1 MGKLDLER
9 SNYKYNKVRKSGAY
23 MITCIFYSVFW
34 ITLLIHDSKENNQAA
49 DYFQIDS
56 STGILTVGKRIDL
69 ESPHIS
75 NLGGLLEF
83 QIVAYEVNDENS
95 RTLTQV
101 TVAIV
106 DLNDNIPEFAS
117 ASYDLQISPDSVEGT
132 SLTLMADSIHV
143 FDLDKGI
150 NGSFSLFLVRDYNI
164 SEDFEVIPKVAL
176 NDANLVVKL
185 KRSDKLMAKM
195 GIVEHYQVCF
205 L

>member
-1 MGKLDLER
+1 
-9 SNYKYNKVRKSGAY
+9 
-23 MITCIFYSVFW
+23 
-34 ITLLIHDSKENNQAA
+34 
-49 DYFQIDS
+49 
-56 STGILTVGKRIDL
+56 
-69 ESPHIS
+69 
-75 NLGGLLEF
+75 LGGLLEF

-150 NGSFSLFLVRDYNI
+150 NGSFSLFLVKDYNI

-195 GIVEHYQVCF
+195 GTVEHYQVCF
-205 L
+205 FINVYLKLNRALETN

>member
-1 MGKLDLER
+1 M
-9 SNYKYNKVRKSGAY
+9 
-23 MITCIFYSVFW
+23 
-34 ITLLIHDSKENNQAA
+34 
-49 DYFQIDS
+49 
-56 STGILTVGKRIDL
+56 
-69 ESPHIS
+69 
-75 NLGGLLEF
+75 GGLLEF

-150 NGSFSLFLVRDYNI
+150 NGSFSLFLVKDYNI

>member
-1 MGKLDLER
+1 
-9 SNYKYNKVRKSGAY
+9 
-23 MITCIFYSVFW
+23 
-34 ITLLIHDSKENNQAA
+34 
-49 DYFQIDS
+49 
-56 STGILTVGKRIDL
+56 
-69 ESPHIS
+69 
-75 NLGGLLEF
+75 LGGLLEF

-150 NGSFSLFLVRDYNI
+150 NGSFSLFLVKDYNI

-195 GIVEHYQVCF
+195 GTVEHYQVCF
-205 L
+205 FINVYLKSNRALETN